1 MGGVVAA
8 GAQPGPRRRG
18 RRPGGSDTRGQLLE
32 AARVEFAE
40 RGYEGATVRRIADRA
55 GVDAAMVNHWFGGK
69 EALFTASLDIPIDPV
84 ELLADILPGD
94 PEKIGERVVERFLTV
109 WDATGGGPLAAM
121 IQSIASHDAAARM
134 MREFIGNVLVGRIV
148 AAVSPDQHELR
159 AGLCGAQVFGMGMV
173 RYVLKFE
180 PLASADHATLVAA
193 VAPSIQRY
201 LTGPLP

>member
-1 MGGVVAA
+1 MVAA

-134 MREFIGNVLVGRIV
+134 MREFIGNVVVGRIV